1 MKPGSHGESSAK
13 NKLDSLFFA
22 RLFVSEQKQI
32 ALIADENL
40 RFSSYLR
47 NKLLRNEDFMKNDM
61 KLVRRAKRGDVDAF
75 AELYA
80 GIYKDMYRFAL
91 YTLRNTSDAE
101 DAVSDA
107 VTDAFASIRKLR
119 SEEAF
124 KSWIFRILSNKCKDK
139 LREYAGK
146 NETGMEGTTYGQDG
160 YGIPVLTYE
169 ELTALVLGYD
179 PWEIGLQMHQV
190 SVEPLL
196 DKMGIPYDPEAK
208 FKNIRGEDIG
218 APKCPTYL
226 RVSKL

>member
-101 DAVSDA
+101 DAV
-107 VTDAFASIRKLR
+107 
-119 SEEAF
+119 
-124 KSWIFRILSNKCKDK
+124 
-139 LREYAGK
+139 
-146 NETGMEGTTYGQDG
+146 M
-160 YGIPVLTYE
+160 
-169 ELTALVLGYD
+169 
-179 PWEIGLQMHQV
+179 
-190 SVEPLL
+190 
-196 DKMGIPYDPEAK
+196 
-208 FKNIRGEDIG
+208 KNIKRKTV
-218 APKCPTYL
+218 PRWY
-226 RVSKL
+226 

>member
-107 VTDAFASIRKLR
+107 VTDAFASIRKLHP
-119 SEEAF
+119 F
-124 KSWIFRILSNKCKDK
+124 HYK
-139 LREYAGK
+139 
-146 NETGMEGTTYGQDG
+146 
-160 YGIPVLTYE
+160 IP
-169 ELTALVLGYD
+169 
-179 PWEIGLQMHQV
+179 
-190 SVEPLL
+190 
-196 DKMGIPYDPEAK
+196 
-208 FKNIRGEDIG
+208 
-218 APKCPTYL
+218 
-226 RVSKL
+226 